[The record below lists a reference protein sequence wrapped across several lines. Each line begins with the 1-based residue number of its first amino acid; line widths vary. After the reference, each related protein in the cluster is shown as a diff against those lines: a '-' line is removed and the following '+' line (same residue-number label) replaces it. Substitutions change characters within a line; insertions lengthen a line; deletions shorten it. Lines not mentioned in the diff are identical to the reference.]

1 MPFSARGARS
11 ARTARRTL
19 ARTLPPPAVAGAA
32 TARHLGVTVTAA
44 VTPARSDACAGVH
57 AGAVSDEGQVGGGG
71 VAGSAGERAV
81 MAVGTGEQGAVG
93 GQESVVPEGEGGA
106 SDVLESM
113 PADVAVG
120 GATQE
125 HQEAAR
131 ASRGAGAE
139 ETPRAADVA
148 VGGAAAATVKG
159 ATAVDAVDSR
169 ARELPLLAPRRGR
182 AQSGACIHHVYIY

>member
-1 MPFSARGARS
+1 M
-11 ARTARRTL
+11 
-19 ARTLPPPAVAGAA
+19 
-32 TARHLGVTVTAA
+32 
-44 VTPARSDACAGVH
+44 
-57 AGAVSDEGQVGGGG
+57 
-71 VAGSAGERAV
+71 
-81 MAVGTGEQGAVG
+81 
-93 GQESVVPEGEGGA
+93 PEGEGGA
-106 SDVLESM
+106 SDERESM

-169 ARELPLLAPRRGR
+169 ARERPLLAPGRGR
-182 AQSGACIHHVYIY
+182 AQSGACIHYVYIY